1 MRLPTPVLVALL
13 GAAFVT
19 LVGLGAWQ
27 LQRNEWKH
35 DLVAES
41 HARTDAGPI
50 NVTDAT
56 GLDPEDMGYRRVHVE
71 GAWRLDDAL
80 FLANRARYSARGEEI
95 LLPVQPASGP
105 AVLVN
110 LGWIPD
116 GSRDD
121 VMALLAARE
130 GEAID
135 GLGVDATGRN
145 GRRIP
150 SGSWSNI
157 DTEAMGQ
164 ALGYDLA
171 DWFILA
177 GAERTS
183 DPSPGEPVPVGGW
196 QRFHNT
202 TPHMEY
208 ALTWFGIA
216 TALVAIS
223 AFRLVIVP
231 RRESRVRPPAAET
244 GGGAPP
250 TSS

>member
-1 MRLPTPVLVALL
+1 MRLPTPVLVVLL

-19 LVGLGAWQ
+19 LMGLGIWQ
-27 LQRNEWKH
+27 LQRNDWKQN
-35 DLVAES
+35 LVAES
-41 HARTDAGPI
+41 HARTDAPPLD
-50 NVTDAT
+50 VTDAT
-56 GLDPEDMGYRRVHVE
+56 GLAADDMAYRRIHLE
-71 GAWRLDDAL
+71 GEWRLDDVM
-80 FLANRARYSARGEEI
+80 FLANRARYSVRGEEI
-95 LLPVQPASGP
+95 LLPVQPAEGP

-116 GSRDD
+116 GARAD
-121 VMALLAARE
+121 VMAQLAERA
-130 GEAID
+130 GEPID

-157 DTEAMGQ
+157 DTDTMGE
-164 ALGYDLA
+164 ALGYNLVS
-171 DWFILA
+171 WFVLA
-177 GAERTS
+177 GPERTS
-183 DPSPGEPVPVGGW
+183 DPNPNDPLPVDGW

-216 TALVAIS
+216 AALVAI
-223 AFRLVIVP
+223 AVFRLVIAP
-231 RRESRVRPPAAET
+231 RREAQARPPAP
-244 GGGAPP
+244 GGGGDSPP